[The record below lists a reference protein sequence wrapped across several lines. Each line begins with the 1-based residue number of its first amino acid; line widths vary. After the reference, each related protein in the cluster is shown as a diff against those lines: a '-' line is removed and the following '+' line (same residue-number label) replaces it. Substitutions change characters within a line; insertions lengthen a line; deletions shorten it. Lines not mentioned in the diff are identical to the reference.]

1 MSTRALVRFVNKEG
15 KNVATI
21 YKHFDGYPEGFG
33 LDLANFL
40 SDMVIVEG
48 IDLVHRGHVANGF
61 VHKGHVA
68 DGMECL
74 AAQVVA
80 FFKQGVGDVYLYPSD
95 TLESDTDVNYVYII
109 KDKGDGDILFIVY
122 NGSRV
127 LFSGNP
133 LGLFYWVN
141 NTGE

>member
-48 IDLVHRGHVANGF
+48 IDLVHKGHVAN
-61 VHKGHVA
+61 
-68 DGMECL
+68 GMECL

-109 KDKGDGDILFIVY
+109 KDKGDGDVLFIVY

>member
-48 IDLVHRGHVANGF
+48 IDLVHKGHVAN
-61 VHKGHVA
+61 
-68 DGMECL
+68 GMECL

>member
-1 MSTRALVRFVNKEG
+1 MSTRALVRFVNKKG

-48 IDLVHRGHVANGF
+48 IDLVHKGHVAN
-61 VHKGHVA
+61 
-68 DGMECL
+68 GMECL

-95 TLESDTDVNYVYII
+95 TLESDTDANYVYVI
-109 KDKGDGDILFIVY
+109 KDKGDGDVLFIVY

>member
-1 MSTRALVRFVNKEG
+1 
-15 KNVATI
+15 
-21 YKHFDGYPEGFG
+21 
-33 LDLANFL
+33 
-40 SDMVIVEG
+40 
-48 IDLVHRGHVANGF
+48 
-61 VHKGHVA
+61 
-68 DGMECL
+68 MECL

>member
-1 MSTRALVRFVNKEG
+1 MSTRALVRFVNKKG

-48 IDLVHRGHVANGF
+48 IDLVHKGHVAN
-61 VHKGHVA
+61 
-68 DGMECL
+68 GMECL

-141 NTGE
+141 STGE

>member
-1 MSTRALVRFVNKEG
+1 MSTRALVRFVNKKG

-48 IDLVHRGHVANGF
+48 IDLVHKGHVAN
-61 VHKGHVA
+61 
-68 DGMECL
+68 GMECL

-95 TLESDTDVNYVYII
+95 TLESDTDANYVYII
-109 KDKGDGDILFIVY
+109 KDKGDGDVLFIVY

>member
-48 IDLVHRGHVANGF
+48 IDLVHKGHVAN
-61 VHKGHVA
+61 
-68 DGMECL
+68 GMECL

-109 KDKGDGDILFIVY
+109 KDK
-122 NGSRV
+122 
-127 LFSGNP
+127 
-133 LGLFYWVN
+133 
-141 NTGE
+141 

>member
-48 IDLVHRGHVANGF
+48 IDLVHKGHVAN
-61 VHKGHVA
+61 
-68 DGMECL
+68 GMECL

-95 TLESDTDVNYVYII
+95 TLESDTDADYVYII
-109 KDKGDGDILFIVY
+109 KDKGDGNILFIVY

>member
-48 IDLVHRGHVANGF
+48 IDLVHKGHVAN
-61 VHKGHVA
+61 
-68 DGMECL
+68 GMECL

-95 TLESDTDVNYVYII
+95 TLESDTDANYVYVI
-109 KDKGDGDILFIVY
+109 KDKGDGDVLFIVY

>member
-48 IDLVHRGHVANGF
+48 IDLVHKGHVAN
-61 VHKGHVA
+61 
-68 DGMECL
+68 GMECL

-95 TLESDTDVNYVYII
+95 TLESDTDANYVYII
-109 KDKGDGDILFIVY
+109 KDKGDGDVLFIVY

>member
-1 MSTRALVRFVNKEG
+1 MSTRALVRFVNKKG

-48 IDLVHRGHVANGF
+48 IDLVHKGHVAN
-61 VHKGHVA
+61 
-68 DGMECL
+68 GMECL

-95 TLESDTDVNYVYII
+95 TLESDTDVSYIYII

>member
-1 MSTRALVRFVNKEG
+1 MSTRALVKFVNKKG

-48 IDLVHRGHVANGF
+48 IDLVHKGHVAN
-61 VHKGHVA
+61 
-68 DGMECL
+68 GMECL